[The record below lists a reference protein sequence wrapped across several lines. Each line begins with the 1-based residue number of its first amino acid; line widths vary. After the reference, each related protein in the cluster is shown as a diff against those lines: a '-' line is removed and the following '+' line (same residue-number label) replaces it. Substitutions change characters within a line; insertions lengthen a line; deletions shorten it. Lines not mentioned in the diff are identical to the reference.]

1 MTRAAPTCSSPKS
14 SAPARPRSGSSPN
27 TSWTPLWYAA
37 DGHVRRRRDRRPAGR
52 PGRIEIDSRFAGQG
66 PGGLLARGALD
77 DLRVRG
83 LHVLPYRPFI
93 RGRIGRHPE
102 CTGLVPEAHRARFGL
117 RPRPRRGAPLRPEA
131 ECHGRWR
138 ADMTEVEAER
148 MPRAFSDRGSS
159 RVVHPGERRTANG
172 ERRTADDRIRRKAAE
187 VPRPAGRSRC
197 RSSRPSGREQDAAS
211 ARKTDLLARPYLSA
225 GQRAAPVPRRNHR
238 QEPVPREHCTHGQDP
253 VRDTARE
260 ADSPAVA

>member
-1 MTRAAPTCSSPKS
+1 MTRAAQTCSSPKS

-27 TSWTPLWYAA
+27 TWWTPLWYAA

-131 ECHGRWR
+131 ERHGRWR

-159 RVVHPGERRTANG
+159 RVVHPGERRTTASAGRPQKCPGRPGGVGVGRRGPPGGNRTLRPPGRPTCSPARTCRPGSGPLPPHGGTTVRNRYHANTALTG
-172 ERRTADDRIRRKAAE
+172 KTQCVTRQERPI
-187 VPRPAGRSRC
+187 PRP
-197 RSSRPSGREQDAAS
+197 
-211 ARKTDLLARPYLSA
+211 
-225 GQRAAPVPRRNHR
+225 
-238 QEPVPREHCTHGQDP
+238 
-253 VRDTARE
+253 
-260 ADSPAVA
+260 